1 MTHYNR
7 YYDGPESREA
17 KDKRAIEDI
26 KEYLGTDA
34 KGKEKFDLLVEGAES
49 IGRGGRPV
57 GADKITV
64 LKLNFIFG
72 MAGITGRPFHAFC
85 RKYCLGPY
93 KEWLL
98 SSDGGD
104 PVPCDEEGFWA
115 NDELQEARD

>member
-1 MTHYNR
+1 MHYNR

-17 KDKRAIEDI
+17 KDERAIEDI
-26 KEYLGTDA
+26 KEYLNDP
-34 KGKEKFDLLVEGAES
+34 KKFDLLVEGAES
-49 IGRGGRPV
+49 IEKKGRPV

-64 LKLNFIFG
+64 QKLNFIFG

-85 RKYCLGPY
+85 RRYCLEPY
-93 KEWLL
+93 KEWLR

-104 PVPCDEEGFWA
+104 PVPCGEEGFWA